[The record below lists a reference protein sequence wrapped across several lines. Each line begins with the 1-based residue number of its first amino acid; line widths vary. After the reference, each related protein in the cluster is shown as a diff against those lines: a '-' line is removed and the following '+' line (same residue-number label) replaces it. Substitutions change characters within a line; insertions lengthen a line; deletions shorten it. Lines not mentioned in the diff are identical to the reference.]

1 MEQSI
6 AAFVTDMDT
15 EALRLGEVDYCDS
28 KIKKRGQVGVF
39 ATKRLRRGDIVTAY
53 RPDAICVRT
62 PVFLM
67 GTVGRD
73 TTAIFGP
80 EADEID
86 AAAQFDI
93 IMQYGIEVHALAP
106 ILPVFLGPI
115 FIPCSV
121 DLFQQNPK
129 TFAGIAPHVRRSF
142 LAPAC
147 SNPLRPCAPHR
158 PDARTLHSSQ
168 VCRTQ
173 EAAPRSGGTWST
185 MARTAQRCSITQE
198 CTSVS
203 CQTNHSFATWRSG
216 GSACLTPTKHRRR
229 SLRIW
234 PH

>member
-28 KIKKRGQVGVF
+28 KIDKRGHVGVF
-39 ATKRLRRGDIVTAY
+39 ATKSLRRGDIVTAY
-53 RPDAICVRT
+53 RPDAICVKT

-80 EADEID
+80 EADDID

-93 IMQYGIEVHALAP
+93 IMQYGIEVHALAWWSP
-106 ILPVFLGPI
+106 RSVNI
-115 FIPCSV
+115 F
-121 DLFQQNPK
+121 QENPK
-129 TFAGIAPHVRRSF
+129 PFAGIAQNVRRSF
-142 LAPAC
+142 LGPAC

-168 VCRTQ
+168 VCQTQ
-173 EAAPRSGGTWST
+173 EAAPHSGGTWST
-185 MARTAQRCSITQE
+185 MARTAQRCSTTQE
-198 CTSVS
+198 CASAS
-203 CQTNHSFATWRSG
+203 CQTNHSFATWRSS
-216 GSACLTPTKHRRR
+216 GSACLTRTQHRRR
-229 SLRIW
+229 RLRLW